1 MEEYLFANQQMMT
14 PTWVKDAARQVAQ
27 VTDFDAQYSK
37 VLEQV
42 KADAALGRQLNVQ
55 ATPTFFINGIKINGG
70 MRPVFF
76 EAMIERELKRA
87 GAVS

>member
-1 MEEYLFANQQMMT
+1 MKPILLIIKVDRLIAE
-14 PTWVKDAARQVAQ
+14 VKLSPLEAYHHLV
-27 VTDFDAQYSK
+27 K